1 MNSLIKGGSL
11 LVVGITSG
19 FTVLNCE
26 DKPKAI
32 TQPTTPTITNNNNN
46 NNNNNTCCK
55 SPTQCIAN
63 TSFSSKNSPSTIL
76 TIKNKKHMNKELKKE
91 ILSWKEGNCVPG
103 ISVCIQSNGETI
115 YKEAFGFSDIEN
127 IIPMETSSKL
137 RVASISKA
145 LTSIG
150 LGVLFEQ
157 GKIKFSDSI
166 QKYVPEWKNSP
177 NYPDDVLT
185 INHVASHLGGI
196 RHYGLNRKAEF
207 YSVEKFKTDKE
218 YNPWGY
224 RNPLDI
230 FKENP
235 WVKDLEKT
243 KPGHHFN
250 YSTFGYTLL
259 GLVIESA
266 SGKSFTT
273 FMRDSVFRPCGM
285 FDTLPDE
292 HDNLIPGRSKQYAL
306 RFTPRTQ
313 QEISANGYDEPRVS
327 LCNAEFTNSSYK
339 WPGGGFIS
347 TAEDLCKLGSTVLCG
362 RLLKQTTIDHL
373 FKPNP
378 PLTGKNTMNYC
389 TGWVKQS
396 TKNNTDI
403 IYHTGNAVGGST
415 ILVMIPDEKI
425 VVSVLANQEKTNL
438 INEFGFNLAR
448 ITSKYNNINNNNNN

>member
-11 LVVGITSG
+11 LFVGISG
-19 FTVLNCE
+19 FKVLNCE
-26 DKPKAI
+26 DKPK
-32 TQPTTPTITNNNNN
+32 ITNVQQPSTLT
-46 NNNNNTCCK
+46 NNTCCK
-55 SPTQCIAN
+55 SPIQCIVN
-63 TSFSSKNSPSTIL
+63 STTTTSQNSPSAIN
-76 TIKNKKHMNKELKKE
+76 KNKKHMNKELKKE

-103 ISVCIQSNGETI
+103 ISVCIQSNGETV
-115 YKEAFGFSDIEN
+115 YKEAFGFSDVEN
-127 IIPMETSSKL
+127 VIPMETSSKL
-137 RVASISKA
+137 RIASISKA

-150 LGVLFEQ
+150 LGVLLEQ

-177 NYPDDVLT
+177 NFPDDILT

-230 FKENP
+230 FKDNP

-266 SGKSFTT
+266 SGKNYTT
-273 FMRDSVFRPCGM
+273 FMRDSVFRPCQM

-306 RFTPRTQ
+306 RFVPRTQ
-313 QEISANGYDEPRVS
+313 QEISTNGYDEPKVS

-347 TAEDLCKLGSTVLCG
+347 TAEDLCKLGSTVLGG
-362 RLLKQTTIDHL
+362 RLLKQSTIDHL

-378 PLTGKNTMNYC
+378 PLTGNNTMNYC
-389 TGWVKQS
+389 TGWVKQTS
-396 TKNNTDI
+396 KNNTDI

-448 ITSKYNNINNNNNN
+448 ITSKYNNNNNKNNN